1 MTGEHHGQ
9 CRGLTRRPK
18 LLWKERSM
26 SPATDDY
33 IDMRIGDVHKGTE
46 HDGAYIVLLEEQ
58 GGDRRLPIWIG
69 HAEAAWLA
77 LRLEGEHPAR
87 PTTYDLTAA
96 LLRQVGGLL
105 REVRV
110 NRLIEGTF
118 YASAVLDGPSGPA
131 ELDARPSDAL
141 NLALVAGAPIRV
153 DAAVLNQAL
162 MEASGEPPWPR
173 AGLQGSRGARAIVE
187 ELLAPPDPPESES
200 SGR

>member
-1 MTGEHHGQ
+1 M
-9 CRGLTRRPK
+9 P
-18 LLWKERSM
+18 
-26 SPATDDY
+26 PATDYDY
-33 IDMRIGDVHKGTE
+33 IDMRIGDVHKGIE

-69 HAEAAWLA
+69 YAEAAWLA

-96 LLRQVGGLL
+96 VVHELGGRL

-110 NRLIEGTF
+110 DRLVEGTF
-118 YASAVLDGPSGPA
+118 YATTVLDGPSGPA

-141 NLALVAGAPIRV
+141 NLALAAGAPIRV
-153 DAAVLNQAL
+153 DAGVLDQAL
-162 MEASGEPPWPR
+162 MEASDGPPWSPQ
-173 AGLQGSRGARAIVE
+173 AGPQESRGARAIVE
-187 ELLAPPDPPESES
+187 ALLAPPPGSKS